1 MGDFST
7 YWKQFGYIWK
17 HKEWIFEKE
26 KLLELN
32 K

>member
-7 YWKQFGYIWK
+7 YWKQLGYILK
-17 HKEWIFEKE
+17 RKEWIFEKK

-32 K
+32 T